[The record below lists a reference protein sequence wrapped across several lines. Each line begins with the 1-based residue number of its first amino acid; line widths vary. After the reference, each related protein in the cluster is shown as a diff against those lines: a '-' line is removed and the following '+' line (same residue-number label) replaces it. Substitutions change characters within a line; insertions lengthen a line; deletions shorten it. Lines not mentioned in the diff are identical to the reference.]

1 MLVQEWKLLGRR
13 WRLELDSAAIAD
25 AMNLAKPRYLLHWRL
40 AEPRRQVCTL
50 AVSALVPRD
59 QLRPVRR
66 QHGHEVLARALTQ
79 VQHPAPNRGGPRCA
93 RRLDDR
99 LDSVG
104 PI

>member
-25 AMNLAKPRYLLHWRL
+25 AMNLAKARDILHWRL
-40 AEPRRQVCTL
+40 AEPRWQVSAL
-50 AVSALVPRD
+50 AVRALVPRD

-66 QHGHEVLARALTQ
+66 QDGHEVLASALTQ
-79 VQHPAPNRGGPRCA
+79 VQHPAPNCGCPRCA

-99 LDSVG
+99 LDSVR